1 MKTLLTLLTIAALST
16 ALQAEEGK
24 LAVAGLNFAY
34 PTAWTSVP
42 PTSTMRAGTLQIA
55 VEGAEKP
62 MEAVFYYFGAG
73 QGGDTKANVDRW
85 LGQFASPPESKTE
98 DIDVN
103 GTKVTLVTA
112 HGTYNDGAMFGPKTP
127 KENYTLLGAI
137 VPGTD
142 APVFIKLTGPKD
154 AVAKVTAEFT
164 ALIKSPFP
172 AK

>member
-1 MKTLLTLLTIAALST
+1 MKRLLSLLALAALST
-16 ALQAEEGK
+16 SAVAEDGK

-34 PTAWTSVP
+34 PATWTSVAP
-42 PTSTMRAGTLQIA
+42 SSPMRAGTLQIP

-62 MEAVFYYFGAG
+62 LEAVFYHFGAG

-98 DIDVN
+98 ELDVN
-103 GTKVTLVTA
+103 GTKVTIVTA
-112 HGTYNDGAMFGPKTP
+112 TGTYNDGPMMGPKTP
-127 KENYTLLGAI
+127 KDNYTLLGAI
-137 VPGTD
+137 VPSAD

-154 AVAKVTAEFT
+154 AVGKINDAFK